1 MSEYGMRAACKI
13 AYEVASSG
21 AIVVSGM
28 ALGIDGIASCAAI
41 AAGGKTVAVEVVHG
55 DGSTKTETYATDY
68 EYLGEL
74 LLENGLIEGED
85 GPYGLYIKTVDG
97 ETADYSVDKAYWALF
112 EGEDYATQGIDLTV
126 IEDGDTFRLVY
137 TIG

>member
-1 MSEYGMRAACKI
+1 MKNKKPLFALVGLVC
-13 AYEVASSG
+13 V
-21 AIVVSGM
+21 M
-28 ALGIDGIASCAAI
+28 ALLFGLYTMTRPETV
-41 AAGGKTVAVEVVHG
+41 AGGKTVAVEVVHG

-74 LLENGLIEGED
+74 LLENGLIEGEE